1 MGFPRK
7 KSCWSSVIKVA
18 DNDETNL
25 LEFKI
30 YLMWLRFHDKGPWFD
45 FLAGFS
51 GHFFRVSLKDLSFQG
66 QLKIDLPKYT

>member
-1 MGFPRK
+1 
-7 KSCWSSVIKVA
+7 
-18 DNDETNL
+18 
-25 LEFKI
+25 
-30 YLMWLRFHDKGPWFD
+30 MWLRFHDKGPWFD